1 MEKPEDKLLSAL
13 RVSLKETERLREQ
26 NRKLTDGAREPIAI
40 IGMACRFPGEAG
52 TPEQLWDLVA
62 DGVDAVGPFPA
73 DRGWDLEAFYDPTGE
88 RPGTSYVD
96 EGGFLHDSPDFDAS
110 FFGISPREALLIDPQ
125 QRLLLDTSWEAFER
139 AGIQPQS
146 VKGSQVGV
154 FAGVMYHDYPGGFG
168 SSGVV
173 SGRVAYHFGL
183 EGPAVTVDTACSS
196 SLVTL
201 HMAAQSLRA
210 GECSLALAGGVSVM
224 STPRIFVEFSAGRGM
239 AADGRCHAFAQS
251 ADGTG
256 WSEGAGMLLLER
268 LSDARRNG
276 HPIWAVVRGTAVN
289 QDGASNGMTAPN
301 GPAQQRVIRAALA
314 NARLSADQVDA
325 LEAHGTATTLGDPIE
340 AQALMAVYGQDRPE
354 DRPLWLGSVK
364 SNLGHT
370 QAAAGVAGVIKMVM
384 ALRHGVLPQTLH
396 VDEPTRHVDWT
407 EGNVRLLTE
416 RREWPETGRP
426 RRAAVSAF
434 GLSGTNSHVILEQ
447 FEEEAETDS
456 GDGAQ
461 PATSGGV
468 AAWPI
473 SGRTSAALAAQAEQL
488 LAWAEANPG
497 ADLADT
503 GRALALT
510 RTQFEQRAVVVG
522 TGREELLAGLSS
534 LVAGE
539 PARGVVTGA
548 ATGGRMAFLFAG
560 QGSQRLG
567 MGAELYQA
575 FPVFA
580 AGLDEVCAQF
590 EYPLKDIMWS
600 KPELL
605 DQTAYTQCALFA
617 FEVALFRLLESWGV
631 HPEYLAGH
639 SIGELA
645 AAYVAGVWS
654 LEDACTLVAARGRLM
669 QALPAGGAMVSI
681 AATEAEVRAALVPG
695 VDIAAINGPASV
707 VVSGQADAV
716 AKVAAGFS
724 RTKQL
729 TVSHAFH
736 SGLMDPMLA
745 EFRKVAEGLSY
756 TVPQILIVSNVTG
769 KLAEKELCDPEY
781 WVNHVRQAVRF
792 ADGISSLA
800 ASNVTRFVEIGP
812 QATLTGLVDVEG
824 VTALAA
830 LRKDQSE
837 ERALVTTLAALH
849 AHGIA
854 VDWHTFYGRPGARVD
869 LPTYPFQRQRFW
881 LEASSSDGDPGSL
894 GLEPVD
900 HPLLGAATVLADSEG
915 VVLSGRVSVATHPWL
930 ADHRVGGRTLLPG
943 TAFVELAV
951 RAGDRAGCPAVRE
964 LTLRAPLVLPEHG
977 GVLIQV
983 IVGAPEDD
991 GARQV
996 AVYSRPDGPPTE
1008 DPWTLHAEGVLAE
1021 AADAQAAGSGS
1032 DPGSDFAAWP
1042 PPGARSVDLD
1052 GMYEAMAAAGGL
1064 VYGPVFQGLRAA
1076 WRRGDEVFA
1085 EAALPEHVRHHAESF
1100 GLHPAVFDAVLH
1112 AIGLLGDDAPEPSE
1126 GSAALPYMWSDV
1138 ELHAA
1143 GAPAVRVK
1151 VTPAGPGGDTDGA
1164 KTVAL
1169 KIADADGHPVAS
1181 VGSLMLRTFSGADA
1195 ENGSAAK
1202 AGSDLLY
1209 RVEWS
1214 RHGTPIQSQTADT
1227 GTVAMLDAIGPENAG
1242 PVPAILVLPVE
1253 GGPDAAA
1260 ARKATHRVLTAVQ
1273 SWLADDRF
1281 EASRLVLVTHGAVAL
1296 PGEQPTDL
1304 AGAAVHGMIR
1314 SAQAEHP
1321 GRLFL
1326 VDTPT
1331 GQDVLGLLP
1340 GIVAAELAETAV
1352 RDEDVWIP
1360 RMARVRSPQDA
1371 EAAAVPWTAAAEHPG
1386 SVLITGG
1393 TGALGSLVARH
1404 LVERHGIRRL
1414 LLVSR
1419 SGTRA
1424 SGAAELSAELTAL
1437 GAEVEI
1443 AACDLGDLKAA
1454 RALLKKRE
1462 IAAVVHTAGV
1472 LADGILAS
1480 QTPERFDTVLAAK
1493 ADAAWNLHTLTEK
1506 RDLVA
1511 FVLFSSAAG
1520 VLGAPG
1526 QANYAAA
1533 NSFLDALAE
1542 HRKALGRPAQSLAWG
1557 QWALADSM
1565 GGTGKGAANALSAE
1579 EGLALLDTAAALE
1592 DAALVPIRL
1601 DLAGLSKDPDSF
1613 PDLLRGL
1620 VPAGRRRAAG
1630 RQAGAEPLR
1639 ARLAGQSPAEQLDA
1653 LAELVRVHIAAVLG
1667 YAGADEVDADR
1678 VFKDLGF
1685 DSLTAVE
1692 LRNRLTAACGVR
1704 LRVTVVFDYPTA
1716 RELAGHLHAEI
1727 FGADAAEP
1735 LDVLPVAAD
1744 DEPIA
1749 IVGMACRYP
1758 GGVESPDDLWQLLT
1772 AGADGVSAFPTDRAW
1787 DMDYWHEL
1795 VAATGKQP
1803 QGGFLR
1809 DATDFDAPFFGIS
1822 PNEALMMDPQQRK
1835 FLEVCWEA
1843 LQDAGLD
1850 PLSLKGSPT
1859 GVFAGAMQCDY
1870 DAGPSAM
1877 LPDNLFY
1884 RGTGTLG
1891 SVVSGRVSYLLGLE
1905 GPAVS
1910 IDTACSS
1917 SLVALHMAAQA
1928 LRRGDCSLAL
1938 AGGVT
1943 LLASPEAFALSDIQG
1958 GSSPD
1963 GRCKAYSDQADG
1975 VGWAE
1980 GVGVLVLERLSE
1992 AKRRGHEVLAIVR
2005 SSAVNQDGASN
2016 GLTAP
2021 NGVAQ
2026 ERMIRRALALAGLGP
2041 ADVDAVEG
2049 HGTGTSL
2056 GDPIELGALLATYGQ
2071 DRPADRP
2078 LWLGSVKS
2086 NIGHAQAAAGVAGV
2100 IKMVLALRHG
2110 LLPQSR
2116 YAQTPASSVDW
2127 SAGNVKLLAENV
2139 PWEQNGHPRRAG
2151 VSAFGYSGTNAHVII
2166 EQAPADE
2173 SKAKTDSSE
2182 PLTQTPVTLPLL
2194 LSARTQ
2200 QAVPAQAERLAAYL
2214 LAHPEL
2220 DLFDV
2225 GHALAAS
2232 RSALPYRAAVVG
2244 ADREET
2250 LAALAALAE
2259 DRQSAAVVRGSVRTG
2274 RKTAFLFPGQGIQ
2287 RVGMGRELYAALP
2300 AFARAFDEVSEA
2312 FKPHLDR
2319 DLREV
2324 VFAAPGSDDAAVI
2337 DQTSYTLASVFALET
2352 ALFRLLESWGQKPDF
2367 ILGHSVGELAA
2378 AHVAGVLPL
2387 ADAARLTAHRGL
2399 LMQGLTGGAAVAIEA
2414 TAEELEPMVGDRI
2427 GIAVVNG
2434 PRSVVVSGDEAP
2446 VLELAEH
2453 WKALGRRIR
2462 RLAINQAVHSPQ
2474 MDPILDEL
2482 REIAGGLSYQK
2493 QRFAMV
2499 STVTGQLAAEG
2510 ELGDPE
2516 YWVANCR
2523 QTVRFLDAVRTLE
2536 AAGVTRFVELGSD
2549 GTLSALTQ
2557 ACLSEA
2563 GDDTAMI
2570 PLLAKEKPEVL
2581 VLHRAAGRLYADG
2594 LGLAAAA
2601 LVGSASVGSAP
2612 VGSALVAGRLAKRV
2626 SLPPY
2631 AFQRRRYWPD
2641 VDSKALKGGGD
2652 LAATGLEPVEHP
2664 VLGTAVG
2671 FADSDGMALM
2681 GRLSLGTHPW
2691 LADHRVGGAVLFPG
2705 AGFVELVI
2713 RAGDEVGCRRL
2724 EDLVLEQ
2731 PLILPERGKVQIQVV
2746 VGAPDEVGRRTAAVY
2761 SRADAEDPWSRHAAG
2776 TLAADALQEQSDSPD
2791 EWPPAGAQALEL
2803 DELYPGMAE
2812 AGLGYGPL
2820 FRGLRAAW
2828 SLGPEVYAEVSL
2840 DQSPGAQVLGFGLHP
2855 AVLDAA
2861 LHAIALSGGEVAS
2874 GLPFAWSG
2882 VELYAT
2888 GATKVRVRVRPIGG
2902 GAVSIELADQAGA
2915 PVAAI
2920 ESLLLRGGTDLGAS
2934 PAAGTHKA
2942 LFGVD
2947 WLPAALASVD
2957 EASPVRIVEQPI
2969 PGMDAASVHEA
2980 TRAVLAI
2987 LQSEVAS
2994 ADGEAAEGVPAESPL
3009 VFVTRGAVALP
3020 GEDVSDLAGAAVWG
3034 LIRSARAEYPGRFVV
3049 VDVDEDP
3056 ASIAMAVVLAGSG
3069 EPQAV
3074 VRGGKACVPRL
3085 IRPRAVA
3092 AAGEPASVF
3101 SAEGTTLV
3109 TGATGTIGALVA
3121 RHLVSEHGVRRLL
3134 LVSRSG
3140 TLPQEAAALT
3150 DLGAHVE
3157 AAACDLADADAVAA
3171 LLAGIPAKHPLT
3183 AVVHLAGVL
3192 DDGAI
3197 PALTGDR
3204 LDAVLRPKV
3213 DAALNLHRLTQDIDL
3228 SAFVLFS
3235 SASGLFGNP
3244 GQGNYAAANAF
3255 LDALAVHRRAQG
3267 LSAQSLAWGLWAQTL
3282 SAAQQAR
3289 MARAGMGAL
3298 SAEEGMELLDVAT
3311 ARPES
3316 LLVPAKL
3323 LLSSG
3328 SGGAS
3333 STAEMPHLL
3342 RALVAPSRR
3351 SAAAAAAPAD
3361 AAGLRRRLQAMP
3373 AARRAETVRELVLES
3388 VAQLLGYPGAES
3400 VDPHRPFL
3408 ELGFDSLTALDL
3420 RNRLNAV
3427 TGLRLPPTVI
3437 FDLPDSEALAAHV
3450 LAELDDGSE
3459 AAGGAEAAGATAASL
3474 SSDSASGS
3482 ADVASDGLRQ
3492 LFVEAVR
3499 SGKTREGLAV
3509 LGSAANL
3516 RPSFASLADYGAA
3529 PAALTLSSGAGLPRL
3544 LCLST
3549 PVAMGGAYQY
3559 ARIAAQLREAAQVS
3573 VLPMPGFLPDEAL
3586 PSSADAVAEVL
3597 AAGVLAATGG
3607 EPYALLGYS
3616 SAGVFAY
3623 AVAARLEAAGRGPA
3637 TVVLLDTYPV
3647 GGAAA
3652 GDGDGDGNGEQDRA
3666 KAVVDMAA
3674 GMLQQ
3679 ESEQVALDRTKLTAM
3694 ARYME
3699 LLPTVPVEGLLA
3711 STLLLRP
3718 ERRFAIG
3725 ADASDA
3731 TDASGSAGWRTNW
3744 SLADRVLTVPGD
3756 HFSIV
3761 ADDAPSTAESV
3772 AAWLAAE
3779 LGGQGQ

>member
-26 NRKLTDGAREPIAI
+26 NRKLTDSAREPIAI

-62 DGVDAVGPFPA
+62 GGVDAVGPFPA
-73 DRGWDLEAFYDPTGE
+73 DRGWDLEVFYDPTGE

-96 EGGFLHDSPDFDAS
+96 EGGFLHDSPDFDAA

-276 HPIWAVVRGTAVN
+276 HPVWAVVRGTAVN

-384 ALRHGVLPQTLH
+384 ALRNGVLPQTLH

-407 EGNVRLLTE
+407 AGNVRLLTE
-416 RREWPETGRP
+416 RREWPQTGRP

-447 FEEEAETDS
+447 FEEEAAEAIS
-456 GDGAQ
+456 GDGAHL
-461 PATSGGV
+461 ATARAV
-468 AAWPI
+468 TAWPV
-473 SGRTSAALAAQAEQL
+473 SGRTPAALAAQSEQL

-497 ADLADT
+497 AEPADT

-522 TGREELLAGLSS
+522 AGREELLAGLSS

-539 PARGVVTGA
+539 PTRGVVTGA
-548 ATGGRMAFLFAG
+548 GGGGRVAFLFAG

-580 AGLDEVCAQF
+580 AALDEVCARF

-605 DQTAYTQCALFA
+605 DQTTYTQCALFA
-617 FEVALFRLLESWGV
+617 FEVALFRLFESWGV

-654 LEDACTLVAARGRLM
+654 LDDACTLVAARGRLM

-681 AATEAEVRAALVPG
+681 AATEDEVRAALVPG
-695 VDIAAINGPASV
+695 VDIAAINGPSSV
-707 VVSGQADAV
+707 VVSGEAEAV

-729 TVSHAFH
+729 AVSHAFH
-736 SGLMDPMLA
+736 SVLMDPMLA
-745 EFRKVAEGLSY
+745 EFRKVAESLTY
-756 TVPQILIVSNVTG
+756 TVPQILLVSNVTG

-781 WVNHVRQAVRF
+781 WVGHVRQSVRF
-792 ADGISSLA
+792 ADGISSLVS
-800 ASNVTRFVEIGP
+800 SNVTRFVEIGP
-812 QATLTGLVDVEG
+812 QATLTGLLDLDG
-824 VTALAA
+824 ATALAA
-830 LRKDQSE
+830 LRKDQPE
-837 ERALVTTLAALH
+837 ERAIVTALATLH
-849 AHGIA
+849 AQGIA
-854 VDWHTFYGRPGARVD
+854 VDWHAFYGEPAARID

-915 VVLSGRVSVATHPWL
+915 VVLSGRLSVATHPWL

-951 RAGDRAGCPAVRE
+951 RAGDRAECPAVRE
-964 LTLRAPLVLPEHG
+964 LTLRAPLVLPERG

-1008 DPWTLHAEGVLAE
+1008 DAWTLHAEGVLAE
-1021 AADAQAAGSGS
+1021 GADESVS
-1032 DPGSDFAAWP
+1032 DSDFAAWP
-1042 PPGARSVDLD
+1042 PPGARPVDLD
-1052 GMYEAMAAAGGL
+1052 GMYEDMAAAGGL

-1112 AIGLLGDDAPEPSE
+1112 AIGLLGEDAPEPSE

-1151 VTPAGPGGDTDGA
+1151 ITRTGTGTDTDGA
-1164 KTVAL
+1164 KTVTL

-1181 VGSLMLRTFSGADA
+1181 VGSLMLRIFSGADTETA
-1195 ENGSAAK
+1195 GAAK

-1214 RHGTPIQSQTADT
+1214 RHAAPIQSQTTD
-1227 GTVAMLDAIGPENAG
+1227 TVAMLDAIAPEGDG

-1260 ARKATHRVLTAVQ
+1260 ARTATHRVLAAVQ
-1273 SWLADDRF
+1273 TWLAQDRF

-1296 PGEQPTDL
+1296 AGEEPTDL

-1326 VDTPT
+1326 MDAPT

-1352 RDEDVWIP
+1352 RDEEVWIP
-1360 RMARVRSPQDA
+1360 RLVRVRPAPGSEVEQL
-1371 EAAAVPWTAAAEHPG
+1371 PWAAAAEHPG

-1424 SGAAELSAELTAL
+1424 AGAAELSAQLIAL
-1437 GAEVEI
+1437 GADVEI

-1454 RALLKKRE
+1454 RALLAKRK

-1480 QTPERFDTVLAAK
+1480 QTPERLDAVLAAK
-1493 ADAAWNLHTLTEK
+1493 ADAAWNLHTLTER
-1506 RDLVA
+1506 RDLSA

-1579 EGLALLDTAAALE
+1579 EGLALLDTAAALD

-1620 VPAGRRRAAG
+1620 VPAGRRRASG

-1639 ARLAGQSPAEQLDA
+1639 ARLAGRSAAEQLDA
-1653 LAELVRVHIAAVLG
+1653 LAEMVRTHVAAVLG

-1735 LDVLPVAAD
+1735 QDALPVAAD

-1850 PLSLKGSPT
+1850 PLALKGSPT

-1992 AKRRGHEVLAIVR
+1992 AKRRGHEVLAVVR
-2005 SSAVNQDGASN
+2005 STAVNQDGASN

-2151 VSAFGYSGTNAHVII
+2151 ISAFGYSGTNAHVII

-2173 SKAKTDSSE
+2173 SKTTADSPESPE
-2182 PLTQTPVTLPLL
+2182 PSTQATAILPTPPLL

-2200 QAVPAQAERLAAYL
+2200 QALPAQAERLAAYL

-2220 DLFDV
+2220 DLSDV
-2225 GHALAAS
+2225 GHALATS

-2244 ADREET
+2244 TDRDET

-2319 DLREV
+2319 DLRDV
-2324 VFAAPGSDDAAVI
+2324 VFAEPGSDDAAII

-2352 ALFRLLESWGQKPDF
+2352 ALFRLLESWGQKPDY

-2378 AHVAGVLPL
+2378 AHAAGVLPL

-2399 LMQGLTGGAAVAIEA
+2399 LMQALTGGAAVAIEA
-2414 TAEELEPMVGDRI
+2414 TAEEVEPMIGDRV

-2453 WKALGRRIR
+2453 WSALGRRTR

-2482 REIAGGLSYQK
+2482 REIAGGLSFQK
-2493 QRFAMV
+2493 ARFAMV

-2557 ACLSEA
+2557 GCLSEA

-2570 PLLAKEKPEVL
+2570 PLLAKDRPEV
-2581 VLHRAAGRLYADG
+2581 VTLHRAAGRLYADG
-2594 LGLAAAA
+2594 LGLAATA
-2601 LVGSASVGSAP
+2601 LVGSV
-2612 VGSALVAGRLAKRV
+2612 LVAGGPAKRV

-2641 VDSKALKGGGD
+2641 VDPKALKGGGD

-2671 FADSDGMALM
+2671 FADSEGMALM

-2705 AGFVELVI
+2705 AGFVDLVI

-2746 VGAPDEVGRRTAAVY
+2746 VGAPDEAGRRTVAVY
-2761 SRADAEDPWSRHAAG
+2761 SRADAEDPWARHAAG
-2776 TLAADALQEQSDSPD
+2776 TLAVDALQEQPEAPD

-2803 DELYPGMAE
+2803 DELYPGLAE

-2888 GATKVRVRVRPIGG
+2888 GATKVRVRVRPIDG
-2902 GAVSIELADQAGA
+2902 GAVAIELADQAGA
-2915 PVAAI
+2915 PVAAV

-2934 PAAGTHKA
+2934 PASGTHKA

-2957 EASPVRIVEQPI
+2957 EASPVRIVEQPN

-2994 ADGEAAEGVPAESPL
+2994 AEGEDAEDVPAESTL

-3020 GEDVSDLAGAAVWG
+3020 GEDISDLAGAAVWG
-3034 LIRSARAEYPGRFVV
+3034 LIRSAQAEYPGRFVV

-3074 VRGGKACVPRL
+3074 VRSGKACVPRL

-3101 SAEGTTLV
+3101 GAEGTTLV

-3121 RHLVSEHGVRRLL
+3121 RHLVTEHGAHRLL

-3140 TLPQEAAALT
+3140 TLPEEAAALT
-3150 DLGAHVE
+3150 GLGAHVE
-3157 AAACDLADADAVAA
+3157 AAACDLADADAVTA
-3171 LLAGIPAKHPLT
+3171 LLAGIPAEHPLT

-3213 DAALNLHRLTQDIDL
+3213 DAALNLHRLTQDADL

-3255 LDALAVHRRAQG
+3255 LDALAAHRRAQG
-3267 LSAQSLAWGLWAQTL
+3267 LAAQSLAWGLWAQTL
-3282 SAAQQAR
+3282 STAQQAR

-3298 SAEEGMELLDVAT
+3298 SAEEGMELLDVA
-3311 ARPES
+3311 ASRPES

-3328 SGGAS
+3328 SGSAAS
-3333 STAEMPHLL
+3333 TTEIPHLL

-3373 AARRAETVRELVLES
+3373 AARRAETVRELVLDS

-3437 FDLPDSEALAAHV
+3437 FDLPDSEALAAHL
-3450 LAELDDGSE
+3450 LAELDDGSV
-3459 AAGGAEAAGATAASL
+3459 AA
-3474 SSDSASGS
+3474 DSTEQERTPDSGS
-3482 ADVASDGLRQ
+3482 GDAASDGLRQ

-3499 SGKTREGLAV
+3499 LGKTREGLAV

-3516 RPSFASLADYGAA
+3516 RPSFGSLADYGPP
-3529 PAALTLSSGAGLPRL
+3529 PAALALGGEAGLPRL

-3559 ARIAAQLREAAQVS
+3559 ARIAARLREAAQVS

-3586 PSSADAVAEVL
+3586 PASADAVAEVL
-3597 AAGVLAATGG
+3597 AAGVLAATDG

-3652 GDGDGDGNGEQDRA
+3652 GDGDGDGDAGGGGGGGGGGEEDRA
-3666 KAVVDMAA
+3666 KVVVDMAA

-3679 ESEQVALDRTKLTAM
+3679 ESEQGALDRTKLTAM

-3725 ADASDA
+3725 GAAPGDAA
-3731 TDASGSAGWRTNW
+3731 GSEGWRTNW
-3744 SLADRVLTVPGD
+3744 SLADRVLTIPGD

-3772 AAWLAAE
+3772 AAWLVAE
-3779 LGGQGQ
+3779 LGGEGQ